1 MAPNFNTIVVAIV
14 VALIAGFVPSDYL
27 WDTVSIGTLVAF
39 SVVALGVIVLRRTH
53 ADLERPFRIPGYP
66 VTPVLTIVA
75 CVWIL
80 IGLPMTTWVIFLAWL
95 GIVVAFYFAYGRR
108 NATLNT
114 YVDPEEIAEP
124 SGKED
129 Q

>member
-1 MAPNFNTIVVAIV
+1 MRSTRQPRHERGHRLEHAPVHVLL
-14 VALIAGFVPSDYL
+14 ALA
-27 WDTVSIGTLVAF
+27 A
-39 SVVALGVIVLRRTH
+39 RRQRTH

-66 VTPVLTIVA
+66 VTPLLTIAA

-95 GIVVAFYFAYGRR
+95 AIVMAFYLAYGRR

-124 SGKED
+124 RGKED